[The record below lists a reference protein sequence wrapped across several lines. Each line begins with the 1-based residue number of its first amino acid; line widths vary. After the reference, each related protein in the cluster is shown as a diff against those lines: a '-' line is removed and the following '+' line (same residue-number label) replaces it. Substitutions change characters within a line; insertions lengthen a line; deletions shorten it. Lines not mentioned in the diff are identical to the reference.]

1 MMPRLEGYLRAALPN
16 GVKIGEN
23 FTIGNL
29 RGDKGGSLTINVKTG
44 QFIDFADPSCK
55 GGLFKLISLIQ
66 AGVDD
71 PIKGKEW
78 IEAYLGKNPLPPT
91 PLHPESPTVE
101 KKQNKEMIKEIW
113 GRCKPLTE
121 SSESARYLK
130 SRQLGWS
137 FDCLRQGRL
146 KHSAQGGF
154 YNCLVAAVTS
164 KNGDVE
170 GIHRIYLQNG
180 AKAKVMP
187 CKMALGQ
194 IKGNSVK
201 LVEPKGV
208 LAIAEGVETAI
219 ASMELLKLPTW
230 SAISGGNISSVVVP
244 SSVHTVIVIGDND
257 DAGRIYAEKAKRSFI
272 ARGLRSRIIYP
283 DGNDFNDDL
292 MRLHA

>member
-16 GVKIGEN
+16 GVKIGGN
-23 FTIGNL
+23 FTIGNFK
-29 RGDKGGSLTINVKTG
+29 GDKGGSLVIDVKTG
-44 QFIDFADPSCK
+44 RFIDFANPSCK

-71 PIKGKEW
+71 PVKGKEW
-78 IEAYLGKNPLPPT
+78 IEAYLGKNPPPPT

-101 KKQNKEMIKEIW
+101 KKQSKEMIKEIW

-121 SSESARYLK
+121 SCEAAKYLK
-130 SRQLGWS
+130 SRGLEWD
-137 FDCLRQGRL
+137 FNCLRQGRL

-164 KNGDVE
+164 KNGEVE

-180 AKAKVMP
+180 AKAKVAP
-187 CKMALGQ
+187 CKMALGR
-194 IKGNSVK
+194 IKGNSVR

-208 LAIAEGVETAI
+208 LAIAEGIETAI
-219 ASMELLKLPTW
+219 SAMKLLKLPTW
-230 SAISGGNISSVVVP
+230 SAISGGNISSIIVP
-244 SSVHTVIVIGDND
+244 NGVHTVIVIGDND
-257 DAGRIYAEKAKRSFI
+257 DAGRLHAEKARETFA

-283 DGNDFNDDL
+283 DSNDFNDDL